1 MEKTIKKIE
10 AHLALWIEMVAVL
23 WIDGNA
29 HYLLFNEYQIS
40 MFRSGRTLHFG
51 LVVNGETVAKSQMSW
66 MPGCSAI
73 WFAHGLWVHEDYR
86 SKGKH
91 SGCGALYIIRQ
102 WQRRLL
108 LDMEASR
115 VYITVPAD
123 NPAGLRAAEKA
134 GYVRMPDPHDVVSER
149 HGFGRAIM
157 FVWDPIGA

>member
-1 MEKTIKKIE
+1 MEKTIKMIE
-10 AHLALWIEMVAVL
+10 AYLALWIEMVTTMFVGEV
-23 WIDGNA
+23 DYFGDV
-29 HYLLFNEYQIS
+29 QIT
-40 MFRSGRTLHFG
+40 REGRTISLK
-51 LVVNGETVAKSQMSW
+51 LTSQTGMKLATSSMSW

-73 WFAHGLWVHEDYR
+73 WFAHNLWVHPELR
-86 SKGKH
+86 GT
-91 SGCGALYIIRQ
+91 GFIGFIRQ

-115 VYITVPAD
+115 VYITVRAD

>member
-1 MEKTIKKIE
+1 MEKTIKMIE
-10 AHLALWIEMVAVL
+10 AHLALWIEMVTTMFVGEV
-23 WIDGNA
+23 DYFGDV
-29 HYLLFNEYQIS
+29 QITHE
-40 MFRSGRTLHFG
+40 GRTISLK
-51 LVVNGETVAKSQMSW
+51 LTSQTGMKLATSSMSW

-73 WFAHGLWVHEDYR
+73 WFAHNLWVHPELR
-86 SKGKH
+86 GT
-91 SGCGALYIIRQ
+91 GFIGIIRQ

-108 LDMEASR
+108 LDMDASR
-115 VYITVPAD
+115 VYITVRAD

>member
-1 MEKTIKKIE
+1 MEKTIKMIE
-10 AHLALWIEMVAVL
+10 AHLALWIEMVTTMCVGEV
-23 WIDGNA
+23 DYFGDV
-29 HYLLFNEYQIS
+29 QITHE
-40 MFRSGRTLHFG
+40 GRTISLK
-51 LVVNGETVAKSQMSW
+51 LTSQTGMKLATSSMSW

-73 WFAHGLWVHEDYR
+73 WFAHNLWVHPELR
-86 SKGKH
+86 GT
-91 SGCGALYIIRQ
+91 GFIGIIRQ

-115 VYITVPAD
+115 VYITVRAD

>member
-1 MEKTIKKIE
+1 MEKPIKMID
-10 AHLALWIEMVAVL
+10 AHLALWIEMVTTMFVGEV
-23 WIDGNA
+23 DYFGDV
-29 HYLLFNEYQIS
+29 QITHE
-40 MFRSGRTLHFG
+40 GRTISLK
-51 LVVNGETVAKSQMSW
+51 LTSQTGMKLATSSMSW

-73 WFAHGLWVHEDYR
+73 WFAHNLWVHPELR
-86 SKGKH
+86 GT
-91 SGCGALYIIRQ
+91 GFIGIIRQ

-115 VYITVPAD
+115 VYITVRAD

>member
-1 MEKTIKKIE
+1 MEKTIKMIE
-10 AHLALWIEMVAVL
+10 AYLALWIEMVTTMFVGEV
-23 WIDGNA
+23 DYFGDV
-29 HYLLFNEYQIS
+29 QIT
-40 MFRSGRTLHFG
+40 REGRTISLK
-51 LVVNGETVAKSQMSW
+51 LTSQTGMKLATSSMSW

-73 WFAHGLWVHEDYR
+73 WFAHNLWVHPELR
-86 SKGKH
+86 GT
-91 SGCGALYIIRQ
+91 GFIGIIRQ

-115 VYITVPAD
+115 VYITVRAD
-123 NPAGLRAAEKA
+123 NPAGLSAAEKA

>member
-1 MEKTIKKIE
+1 MEKTIKMIE
-10 AHLALWIEMVAVL
+10 AYLALWIEMVTTMFVGEV
-23 WIDGNA
+23 DYFGDV
-29 HYLLFNEYQIS
+29 QITHE
-40 MFRSGRTLHFG
+40 GRTISLK
-51 LVVNGETVAKSQMSW
+51 LTSQTGMKLATSSMSW

-73 WFAHGLWVHEDYR
+73 WFAHNLWVHPELR
-86 SKGKH
+86 GT
-91 SGCGALYIIRQ
+91 GFIGIIRQ

-115 VYITVPAD
+115 VYITVRAD